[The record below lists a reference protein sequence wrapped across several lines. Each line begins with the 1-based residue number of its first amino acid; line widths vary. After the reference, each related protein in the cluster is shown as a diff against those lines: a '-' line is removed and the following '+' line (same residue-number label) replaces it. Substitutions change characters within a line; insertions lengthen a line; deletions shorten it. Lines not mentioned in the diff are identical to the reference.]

1 MSKRVAILTGG
12 GDVPGLN
19 VCLKSLVYRVID
31 EGFEPIGVRKGWEGL
46 VNYNYQDPTTY
57 GDHFIELTKNLV
69 RSIDRTAGSF
79 LHSSRI
85 NPLDPSPRQM
95 PEFLRK
101 PDVEHY
107 DLTDHIIDVVE
118 RLGFKALIVVGDD
131 DMLHYAAHLNQKG
144 VPIIGVPK
152 TIHNN
157 IYGTDYTIGFSTGL
171 ARSVAFIHE
180 LRALAGSREQII
192 VVETFR
198 VNSGLSS
205 LMTAF
210 LAGADRAIIPEVPY
224 DPEKLALLVMRDKRL
239 NPANYAV
246 VTVSDGSRIV
256 SKKVLQYTPHLSPR
270 SKSEVLQLMT
280 EEKAKEA
287 RAEDEFI
294 LDEVLETGSSM
305 AGSGMV
311 VAELLQHLT
320 HEEVF
325 LQPLTYLLR
334 TGSPDGQ
341 DLLGA
346 TNFAILAARLLKE
359 GKFGRMTAYQ
369 QRYNLTDVDLNIVT
383 TGVHGVDLDSMY
395 DVDEYKPKVN
405 LIWAAQEDRLT

>member
-46 VNYNYQDPTTY
+46 IKYDYHDPTTY
-57 GDHFIELTKNLV
+57 GDHFIELSKSRV
-69 RSIDRTAGSF
+69 RPIDRTPGSF

-85 NPLDPSPRQM
+85 NPKKASKKFI
-95 PEFLRK
+95 PETMWQ
-101 PDVEHY
+101 PDV
-107 DLTDHIIDVVE
+107 DTQDMTDHIIEVVE
-118 RLGFKALIVVGDD
+118 RLEYKALIVIGDD
-131 DMLHYAAHLNQKG
+131 DMLKYAAHLSQKG
-144 VPIIGVPK
+144 VPIIGIPK

-171 ARSVAFIHE
+171 ARGVAFIHE

-210 LAGADRAIIPEVPY
+210 LAGVDRAIIPEVPY
-224 DPEKLALLVMRDKRL
+224 DPAKLATLVLRDKRL
-239 NPANYAV
+239 TPANYAV
-246 VTVSDGSRIV
+246 VTVSDGSRIEPD
-256 SKKVLQYTPHLSPR
+256 KVLEYTPQLSPR

-280 EEKAKEA
+280 AEKAQEA
-287 RAEDEFI
+287 RAAEEFI
-294 LDEVLETGSSM
+294 LDDVVEVGSSI

-311 VAELLQHLT
+311 MAELLQHLT
-320 HEEVF
+320 KEEVVW
-325 LQPLTYLLR
+325 QPLTYLLR
-334 TGSPDGQ
+334 TGPPDGQ

-359 GKFGRMTAYQ
+359 DKFGRMTAYQ
-369 QRYNLTDVDLNIVT
+369 QRYNLTNVELNMVT
-383 TGVHGVDLDSMY
+383 QGVHGVDVEQMY
-395 DVDEYKPKVN
+395 DIDNYRPKVN
-405 LIWAAQEDRLT
+405 LIWAAEE